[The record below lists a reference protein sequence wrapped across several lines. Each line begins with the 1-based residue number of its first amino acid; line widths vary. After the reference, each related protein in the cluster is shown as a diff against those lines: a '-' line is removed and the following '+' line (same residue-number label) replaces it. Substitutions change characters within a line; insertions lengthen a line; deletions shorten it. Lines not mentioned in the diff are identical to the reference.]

1 LKGNRA
7 NLIQLFYLEDWIMKE
22 LQIDAKNF
30 VIDASAQDTVK
41 NNEEVVVYLLTLIQ
55 NDTGEEAPS

>member
-1 LKGNRA
+1 
-7 NLIQLFYLEDWIMKE
+7 MKE
-22 LQIDAKNF
+22 LQIDAENF
-30 VIDASAQDTVK
+30 IIDASAQDTVK